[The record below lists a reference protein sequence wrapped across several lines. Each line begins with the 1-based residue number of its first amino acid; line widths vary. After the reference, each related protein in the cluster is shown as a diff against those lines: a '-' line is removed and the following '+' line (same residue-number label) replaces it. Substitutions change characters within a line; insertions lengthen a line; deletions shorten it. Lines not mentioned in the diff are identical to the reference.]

1 MPRDGNSIQIA
12 RAKYRSKRVLA
23 SNVTFVKLEIS
34 QDLISPNL
42 TRYKITRNVLKR
54 LLRFLHLV
62 LHLSTPF
69 SPSSPRSRIHFRGVL
84 PREKSSRGSSDSPT
98 LLLMERGV
106 RIHRLR
112 RNRGGSFI
120 VHVQGLIFRPNARY
134 SCSTIF
140 AAGGGETFGKCIAA
154 TMGQNRTW
162 NENFGRKDQVDE
174 FSLSLSLLILHNSA
188 LELRHSRVSFIL
200 RLIGPVA
207 GGILSSCR
215 RWWWIFEFG
224 ESWETRICTG
234 IGNRK
239 KRRIVDRWLTE
250 NLRWKK
256 NQFCMNVLREL
267 HREKR
272 YSGKIF
278 LIKVV

>member
-1 MPRDGNSIQIA
+1 MEIA

-34 QDLISPNL
+34 QDLISRNL

-140 AAGGGETFGKCIAA
+140 AAGEGKHLANASLPLWARTERETRILVAK
-154 TMGQNRTW
+154 TRWMN
-162 NENFGRKDQVDE
+162 
-174 FSLSLSLLILHNSA
+174 SLSLSLLILHNSA

-207 GGILSSCR
+207 GGILSSCW

-224 ESWETRICTG
+224 ESSETRICTG

-267 HREKR
+267 HRE
-272 YSGKIF
+272 
-278 LIKVV
+278 L

>member
-1 MPRDGNSIQIA
+1 MEIA

-34 QDLISPNL
+34 QDLISRNL

-174 FSLSLSLLILHNSA
+174 FSLSLSFDPPQFSLGVEAFKGFVHFAFNWT
-188 LELRHSRVSFIL
+188 
-200 RLIGPVA
+200 
-207 GGILSSCR
+207 SCGR
-215 RWWWIFEFG
+215 DFEFVSAMMVDFRVWRILG
-224 ESWETRICTG
+224 DANLYRYREWKEKTNRGSMINGKFTMEKESILYERVARIASWV
-234 IGNRK
+234 
-239 KRRIVDRWLTE
+239 IV
-250 NLRWKK
+250 
-256 NQFCMNVLREL
+256 
-267 HREKR
+267 EK
-272 YSGKIF
+272 F
-278 LIKVV
+278 F

>member
-34 QDLISPNL
+34 QDLISRNL

-140 AAGGGETFGKCIAA
+140 AAGEGKHLANASLPLWARTERETRILVAK
-154 TMGQNRTW
+154 TRWMN
-162 NENFGRKDQVDE
+162 
-174 FSLSLSLLILHNSA
+174 SLSLSL
-188 LELRHSRVSFIL
+188 F
-200 RLIGPVA
+200 
-207 GGILSSCR
+207 
-215 RWWWIFEFG
+215 
-224 ESWETRICTG
+224 
-234 IGNRK
+234 
-239 KRRIVDRWLTE
+239 
-250 NLRWKK
+250 
-256 NQFCMNVLREL
+256 
-267 HREKR
+267 
-272 YSGKIF
+272 
-278 LIKVV
+278 

>member
-1 MPRDGNSIQIA
+1 MPRDGNRRIA

-34 QDLISPNL
+34 QDLISRNL

-84 PREKSSRGSSDSPT
+84 PREKSSRGSSDSPPNGKRSSNPSV
-98 LLLMERGV
+98 EKKQRG
-106 RIHRLR
+106 
-112 RNRGGSFI
+112 I
-120 VHVQGLIFRPNARY
+120 VYCACPGTNFPTECQIFVLDNL
-134 SCSTIF
+134 CG
-140 AAGGGETFGKCIAA
+140 GGGETFGKCIAA

-207 GGILSSCR
+207 GGILTSYR

-224 ESWETRICTG
+224 ESWETRICTS
-234 IGNRK
+234 IGNGK